1 MKMESVRIVSLS
13 EHPLPKYETSG
24 SSGMD
29 LRATIEGPVILRPG
43 QRYLVP
49 TGIMIELPEHLE
61 AQIRPRSGLAFKN
74 GVTVLNSPGTVDSD
88 FRSEV
93 KVLLINLSNEEFTI
107 NDGDRIAQMVIS
119 PIMRIRWELA
129 EELNKT
135 KRGEGGFGSTGV

>member
-1 MKMESVRIVSLS
+1 MESVRIVSLS
-13 EHPLPKYETSG
+13 SHPLPKYETSG

-119 PIMRIRWELA
+119 PITRIRWELA
-129 EELNKT
+129 GELNKT

>member
-1 MKMESVRIVSLS
+1 MESVRIISLS

-29 LRATIEGPVILRPG
+29 LRANIKGTVVLRPR
-43 QRYLVP
+43 QRCLVP

-88 FRSEV
+88 FRAEV
-93 KVLLINLSNEEFTI
+93 KVLLINLSDEEFTI
-107 NDGDRIAQMVIS
+107 NDGDRIAQLVIA
-119 PIMRIRWELA
+119 PVTRIRWELS
-129 EELNKT
+129 EELGKT